1 MNETWPGMANAN
13 SCVYVPNCLKGNW
26 PELHRETGEERGK
39 ERGRESRVQRPN
51 QTVCG
56 FVGLICS
63 GRRKRVRWLRERERN
78 AREHF
83 ERV

>member
-26 PELHRETGEERGK
+26 PELHREGEREGKK
-39 ERGRESRVQRPN
+39 ERANRVHRPN

-56 FVGLICS
+56 FVGLICCGWLLRVT
-63 GRRKRVRWLRERERN
+63 GRGEQKRERN